1 MDGPQ
6 FVDDVERVEACIIGD
21 DSGDDFEGFGEHVH
35 DQLFLA
41 CDADSVLLEAPG
53 EFHLSCA
60 PARDDGVG
68 LEAASDDHDG
78 IVERAFSLLD
88 ELLGAAAEDDGCRFG
103 LSGGRGTLGQ
113 SSKRL

>member
-1 MDGPQ
+1 MDGSQ
-6 FVDDVERVEACIIGD
+6 FVDDVERVEAGIVGD

-41 CDADSVLLEAPG
+41 CDADSVFLEAPG
-53 EFHLSCA
+53 ELHLCCA
-60 PARDDGVG
+60 TARDDGVG

-78 IVERAFSLLD
+78 IVEGAFSLLD
-88 ELLGAAAEDDGCRFG
+88 ELLGAAAEDDGCRFA
-103 LSGGRGTLGQ
+103 LSVGGGTLGQ